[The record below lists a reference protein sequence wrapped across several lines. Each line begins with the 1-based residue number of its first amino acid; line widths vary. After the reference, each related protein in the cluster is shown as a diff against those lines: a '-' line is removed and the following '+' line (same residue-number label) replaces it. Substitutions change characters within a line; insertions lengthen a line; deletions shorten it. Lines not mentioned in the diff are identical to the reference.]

1 VPIRIDYDAKL
12 QLLSATVT
20 GDFSFE
26 ETQQAISDLMDH
38 PSLDFAET
46 RVLWD
51 MSEAAL
57 AGLTPDE
64 IQGLVGSGDV
74 GMARILLHR
83 RAVVVKH
90 DLHFGIAREYDAYQT
105 PTEETVNV
113 FRSRQAALRFLGV
126 PGNAQTGG

>member
-1 VPIRIDYDAKL
+1 MPIWIEHDAEKKL
-12 QLLSATVT
+12 LVANVT
-20 GDFSFE
+20 GEFGFD
-26 ETQQAISDLMDH
+26 ETQHALVELMEH
-38 PSLDFAET
+38 PALEDPDT

-57 AGLTPDE
+57 MGLSQQE
-64 IQGLVGSGDV
+64 VRALVGSGQD

-83 RAVVVKH
+83 RAVVIRH

-113 FRSRQAALRFLGV
+113 FRSRKAALRFLGV
-126 PGNAQTGG
+126 PPDPDKD